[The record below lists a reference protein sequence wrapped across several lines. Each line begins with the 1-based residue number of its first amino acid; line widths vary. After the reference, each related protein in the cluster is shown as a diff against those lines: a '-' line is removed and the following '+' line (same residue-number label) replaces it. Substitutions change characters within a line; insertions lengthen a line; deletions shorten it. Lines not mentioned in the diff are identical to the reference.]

1 MRLIVVD
8 DDRLV
13 VDSLKII
20 LGAQPQIEVV
30 GTGANGD
37 EAVALYSEHAPDI
50 ALLDIQMPGRDGL
63 SAAREILE
71 RDPAARVVFLTTFSD
86 DEYIVSALKLGARGY
101 LIKTDVA
108 AIPPAL
114 AQVMDGKRVL
124 EGKAIEDIDFDGTG
138 VEAGTLRRP
147 AAFVGLTD
155 REFEVAELIARGL
168 DNKEIAATAYM
179 GEGTV
184 RNHISSILAKAGNI
198 NHPYLQE
205 NGSTKKG
212 IITISSNRGLAG
224 GYNNNI
230 VKLIRDSGMNK
241 EDIMIYAVGHKA
253 MDTLKHRGYEVVSDD
268 SEMINEPVYD
278 DARILGEKLLKAFE
292 DGEIGEIYLAYTDFK
307 NTVVHEPKLV
317 KLLPIEND
325 QQANEEKSESKAPMN
340 FEPEPEEALSLLIPK
355 YICSMIYGALVTSVA
370 SENGAR
376 MQAMDSATSNAE
388 EMISNLELAY
398 NRARQGA
405 ITQELTEIISGAEAL
420 K

>member
-1 MRLIVVD
+1 MASIIDIKRRKASVESTGQITKAMK
-8 DDRLV
+8 LV
-13 VDSLKII
+13 STVKLQRAKQR
-20 LGAQPQIEVV
+20 A
-30 GTGANGD
+30 D
-37 EAVALYSEHAPDI
+37 ES
-50 ALLDIQMPGRDGL
+50 
-63 SAAREILE
+63 
-71 RDPAARVVFLTTFSD
+71 
-86 DEYIVSALKLGARGY
+86 
-101 LIKTDVA
+101 
-108 AIPPAL
+108 
-114 AQVMDGKRVL
+114 
-124 EGKAIEDIDFDGTG
+124 KAYF
-138 VEAGTLRRP
+138 
-147 AAFVGLTD
+147 
-155 REFEVAELIARGL
+155 
-168 DNKEIAATAYM
+168 NKMYET
-179 GEGTV
+179 
-184 RNHISSILAKAGNI
+184 ISSILAKAGNI

-253 MDTLKHRGYEVVSDD
+253 MDTLKHRGY
-268 SEMINEPVYD
+268 EPVYD